1 MLSGAGPREA
11 AGPGPRGRE
20 GARVQAQPAAP
31 ATRCQRLQAVSGS
44 GPRRPARFPARLPEA
59 AHPAAGP
66 ASRPREELLRPQR
79 PLHEAAAAAR
89 RQQAPAGVGLD
100 SEAVR
105 ARMVARL
112 AAEGVRCEPVLAAMG
127 KVPRHLFVDTALMAQ
142 AYEDT
147 SLPIGLGQTIS
158 KPAVVARML
167 ALLVERPGAGAVAGR
182 APLGRVLEIGT
193 GCGYQAA
200 VLAQLARSVFSIER
214 LKPLQERARTHLD
227 AAGIPGVRL
236 VWGDGR
242 LGHGPNAPY
251 DTIVSAAGGQE
262 LPAAWVEQLAVGGRL
277 VTPLHS
283 PADGGQGLVVID
295 RSAAGLH
302 RSVHDAV
309 HFVPLKSGTA

>member
-1 MLSGAGPREA
+1 M
-11 AGPGPRGRE
+11 
-20 GARVQAQPAAP
+20 
-31 ATRCQRLQAVSGS
+31 TGS
-44 GPRRPARFPARLPEA
+44 PPRRPGRFPARLPD
-59 AHPAAGP
+59 
-66 ASRPREELLRPQR
+66 ASPLAPSSQRPHTELLRPQR
-79 PLHEAAAAAR
+79 PLQEAAQAAR
-89 RQQAPAGVGLD
+89 RQLAPAGVGLD

-105 ARMVARL
+105 TRMVMRL

-127 KVPRHLFVDTALMAQ
+127 AVPRHLFVDSALMAQ

-167 ALLVERPGAGAVAGR
+167 ALLVERPGVATGR

-214 LKPLQERARTHLD
+214 LKPLQERARANLD
-227 AAGIPGVRL
+227 AAGVPGVRL

-242 LGHGPNAPY
+242 LGHSPNAPY
-251 DTIVSAAGGQE
+251 DTIVSAAGGEE
-262 LPAAWVEQLAVGGRL
+262 LPAAWVEQLALGGRL
-277 VTPLHS
+277 VAPLHS
-283 PADGGQGLVVID
+283 PADGGQALVVID
-295 RSAAGLH
+295 RTASGLH

>member
-1 MLSGAGPREA
+1 
-11 AGPGPRGRE
+11 
-20 GARVQAQPAAP
+20 
-31 ATRCQRLQAVSGS
+31 
-44 GPRRPARFPARLPEA
+44 
-59 AHPAAGP
+59 
-66 ASRPREELLRPQR
+66 LLRPQR
-79 PLHEAAAAAR
+79 PLQEAAQAAR
-89 RQQAPAGVGLD
+89 RQLAPAGVGLD

-105 ARMVARL
+105 TRMVMRL

-127 KVPRHLFVDTALMAQ
+127 AVPRHLFVDSALMAQ

-167 ALLVERPGAGAVAGR
+167 ALLVERPGVATGR

-214 LKPLQERARTHLD
+214 LKPLQERARANLD
-227 AAGIPGVRL
+227 AAGVPGVRL

-242 LGHGPNAPY
+242 LGHSPNAPY
-251 DTIVSAAGGQE
+251 DTIVSAAGGEE
-262 LPAAWVEQLAVGGRL
+262 LPAAWVEQLALGGRL
-277 VTPLHS
+277 VAPLHS
-283 PADGGQGLVVID
+283 PADGGQVLVVID
-295 RSAAGLH
+295 RSASGLH